1 MKINQDIKNIDFSIL
16 IIIPDNATYY
26 GSQINSRH
34 KSTNSQHKSTNSQ
47 HKSTN
52 SRNKSTNLQHKS
64 I

>member
-34 KSTNSQHKSTNSQ
+34 KSTNSQHKSTNS
-47 HKSTN
+47 
-52 SRNKSTNLQHKS
+52 RNKSTNLQHKS